1 MKLFF
6 DKHDLPH
13 AVPLKDE
20 RFRWLRELG
29 AEEISEAAPD
39 DAGYFFAYQHA
50 DDRYRA
56 LVEHRPRVTDRPEV
70 RDELFRL
77 DDVLRR
83 LDERKISLP
92 TPKTWTIGID
102 DPLPTDLTFP
112 LFVRTPKSSWKRG
125 GTQGRAKNEKQLVD
139 EMELLRRAFGWE
151 VPILARQWIDVA
163 VAGRF
168 MYGDAPQ
175 EIRVWIVD
183 RVPAAWSFHY
193 LHVVRNPEGFPPSAA
208 DLAAIAAM
216 AERIGSAFDARLI
229 AADFLRDKKGKW
241 WFLEAGPGSA
251 AGTAHENVFKFV
263 AERLRGT
270 APTIT
275 SDAVGGPLE

>member
-1 MKLFF
+1 MKLFY

-20 RFRWLRELG
+20 RFRWLCELG
-29 AEEISEAAPD
+29 AQEISEAALD
-39 DAGYFFAYQHA
+39 DEGYLFAYQHA

-56 LVEHRPRVTDRPEV
+56 LVDHRPHVKDRPEV
-70 RDELFRL
+70 RNELFKL
-77 DDVLRR
+77 DDVLLR
-83 LDERKISLP
+83 LDERKVAMP

-139 EMELLRRAFGWE
+139 EMELLRRAFGWD

-193 LHVVRNPEGFPPSAA
+193 LHVVREPKGFPPSTN
-208 DLAAIAAM
+208 DLRLIAEM
-216 AERIGSAFDARLI
+216 AVKIGSAFEARLI
-229 AADFLRDKKGKW
+229 AADFLRDRQGRW

-251 AGTAHENVFKFV
+251 AGTGHEQVFKFV

-270 APTIT
+270 ASKIE
-275 SDAVGGPLE
+275 SDTVGGPLD